1 MADLERVN
9 LVVVGH
15 VDHGKSTSLGHL
27 LFILGQIHDPKK
39 NREPWRIVE
48 KYYKDAKDAGM
59 GSFSYA
65 YILSP
70 SPDEQS
76 RGITININFQEFKSK
91 KYTYN
96 LIDAPGHSD
105 FVKNMISGASQAD
118 AAVLTVSARKGE
130 FEDGTKSSGTSSG
143 KYQNVIGMTVEHMLL
158 LVSLGVTDIVVSVNK
173 MDAVNWDK
181 ARYELVKTAIS
192 KILATLMKAVKIDNP
207 EERVSKIDFV
217 PVSGLLGINL
227 LAKDITIK
235 NYEDTIKAATTGK
248 ADPEFVA
255 GLQKELE
262 EIKGQWPDWYDGPAL
277 LDALDKI
284 PSPLKKQEELQKQS
298 LRVPVQSVLNIS
310 GIGNVLTGRV
320 ATGLIKAGDKVVIA
334 PTKQS
339 NVPVPI
345 DVKSV
350 QEFHKDIPAGKPGD
364 NIGFNIKAKNLGA
377 KDILKGAVVSA
388 ASDPAKVLTP
398 NKDAFLAMVLVVRSL
413 GKKGKAKEKEWSI
426 HKEYAPVIH
435 VGTAQVTCRVVDIK
449 NLQGQDVAELKANER
464 GMIWMTPI
472 QPVVI
477 EPLTKTGPLG
487 RFAVRDSGKTVAVG
501 IVEKV
506 EFDKY

>member
-27 LFILGQIHDPKK
+27 LFLLGQIHDPKK

-48 KYYKDAKDAGM
+48 KYFRSSKDAGM
-59 GSFSYA
+59 SSFSYA

-70 SPDEQS
+70 SPDEQA

-91 KYTYN
+91 KYIYN

-118 AAVLTVSARKGE
+118 AAILTVSARKGE
-130 FEDGTKSSGTSSG
+130 FEDGTKSTGTSSG

-181 ARYELVKTAIS
+181 ARYELVKTQIS
-192 KILATLMKAVKIDNP
+192 KILATLMKAVKIDDAD
-207 EERVSKIDFV
+207 ERVSKINFV
-217 PVSGLLGINL
+217 PVSGLVGINL
-227 LAKDITIK
+227 LPKDVTIK
-235 NYEDTIKAATTGK
+235 NLEDHIKSATAGK
-248 ADPEFVA
+248 GDPEFIEN
-255 GLQKELE
+255 LQKELE
-262 EIKGQWPDWYDGPAL
+262 EIKAQWPDWYSGPAL
-277 LDALDKI
+277 LDALDLL
-284 PSPLKKQEELQKQS
+284 PSPAAKDEVLQKKS
-298 LRVPVQSVLNIS
+298 TRVPVQSVLNIS

-320 ATGLIKAGDKVVIA
+320 ATGLLKPGDKVVIA
-334 PTKQS
+334 PTKQT
-339 NVPVPI
+339 NDPVQI

-350 QEFHKDIPAGKPGD
+350 QEFHKDIPFGKPGD

-388 ASDPAKVLTP
+388 ESDPAKVLTP
-398 NKDAFLAMVLVVRSL
+398 NKDGFLSMVLVVRSL

-449 NLQGQDVAELKANER
+449 NLQGQDVAELKQNER
-464 GMIWMTPI
+464 GMIWMTPV

-477 EPLTKTGPLG
+477 EPLTKTPPLG

-506 EFDKY
+506 EFGKY